1 MATLEVRG
9 VTVRYGTTTAL
20 DDISMAVGRGEIVG
34 ILGPNGAGKTT
45 LLDVIGG
52 TCRVD
57 AGSIRFD
64 GADITMLSA
73 DRRARVGLART
84 FQAVD
89 LIPSLSVEDNVVLGC
104 QARQRTG
111 LFADGLRL
119 PRSRRAEALARR
131 EAGSVME
138 SLSLTPYRDAVVT
151 SLPLGMRRMVEVARA
166 LCLHPSIL
174 LLDEVGSGME
184 GEMLRRFSGLLS
196 RLAAEGVGVLLIEH
210 DVEFVLANCDF
221 IYVLSGGRVLV
232 RGTAAAV
239 RRNPLLHDIYLGRA
253 VDEPVVAVG

>member
-1 MATLEVRG
+1 MATLEVRN
-9 VTVRYGTTTAL
+9 VAVRYGTTTAL
-20 DDISMAVGRGEIVG
+20 DDVSMAVGRGEIVG

-52 TCRVD
+52 TCPVN

-64 GADITMLSA
+64 GADITRLSA
-73 DRRARVGLART
+73 DRRARIGLART

-89 LIPSLSVEDNVVLGC
+89 LIPSLSVEDNVLIGC

-119 PRSRRAEALARR
+119 PRSRRAEALARH
-131 EAGSVME
+131 EASAILE
-138 SLSLTPYRDAVVT
+138 SLSLTHYRDAVVT
-151 SLPLGMRRMVEVARA
+151 SLPLGVRRMVEVGRA
-166 LCLHPSIL
+166 LCLRPSIL

-184 GEMLRRFSGLLS
+184 GEMLHRFSALLN
-196 RLAAEGVGVLLIEH
+196 RLAADGVGVLLIEH

-253 VDEPVVAVG
+253 VDEPAVAVG